1 MTSCKESWKENS
13 GRCFLWGGKK
23 ERGWDEA
30 EEFCQK
36 EGGHLASVTSEAI
49 EEYIIE
55 EKNRRDISYLW
66 LGGSDKEEEGVWK
79 WSDGSPWEFAKLNKG
94 EPRNGSKEDCLIIA
108 SRNVR
113 ERLEMVRR

>member
-1 MTSCKESWKENS
+1 MVVASFGVVRRKEVGMKLKSS
-13 GRCFLWGGKK
+13 VR
-23 ERGWDEA
+23 RRR
-30 EEFCQK
+30 
-36 EGGHLASVTSEAI
+36 GHLASVTSEAI

-55 EKNRRDISYLW
+55 NRRDISYLW